1 LTFSNQCQQIGF
13 EAGTILARML
23 EQQLNQ
29 TPLPGTKVALDTA
42 AGQTMQ
48 HRDGLL
54 SQKLFEFVG
63 GHVLLVKRETYR
75 PRVLSF
81 IFLV

>member
-1 LTFSNQCQQIGF
+1 
-13 EAGTILARML
+13 ML

-29 TPLPGTKVALDTA
+29 TPLPGTKVSLDPAT
-42 AGQTMQ
+42 GQTVQ
-48 HRDGLL
+48 HRHGLL
-54 SQKLFEFVG
+54 SQELFKFVG
-63 GHVLLVKRETYR
+63 SHVLLVKRETYR